1 MRRWVQLQKYI
12 YAVQSLNVE
21 IQVYMYT
28 GGLHT
33 YIYIHMHI
41 HVHTCMHTYIHACIH
56 TYIHTY
62 IHTCIHAY
70 IHTNLYDLETR
81 LFQEMAAGWQSS
93 AARSF
98 LGTDKRLTGGL
109 VWGTFA
115 V

>member
-1 MRRWVQLQKYI
+1 MGTITEVHLCR
-12 YAVQSLNVE
+12 AVPQCGDTS
-21 IQVYMYT
+21 IC
-28 GGLHT
+28 
-33 YIYIHMHI
+33 
-41 HVHTCMHTYIHACIH
+41 VHGRV

-62 IHTCIHAY
+62 IHTCIHTYIQTYIHTY

-98 LGTDKRLTGGL
+98 LGTDTRLTGGL